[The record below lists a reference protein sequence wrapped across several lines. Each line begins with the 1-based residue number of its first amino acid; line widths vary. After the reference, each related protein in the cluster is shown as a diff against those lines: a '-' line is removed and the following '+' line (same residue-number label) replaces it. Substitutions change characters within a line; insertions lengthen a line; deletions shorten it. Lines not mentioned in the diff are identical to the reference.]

1 MIQALIGPIAGVVR
15 DVLRRTL
22 PEKMD
27 EKTRAEI
34 EARVLSELL
43 QADLSALE
51 KQAQIVLA
59 EAQGQSWLQ
68 RNWHPILMLVIVAI
82 VANNYLLVPWLSLFT
97 DKVAVLE
104 LPEKLWNLMTL
115 GVGGYI
121 AGRSAEKFAHIW
133 KQGGKP

>member
-1 MIQALIGPIAGVVR
+1 MFQALIGPMVGIVR

-43 QADLSALE
+43 QADLSGLE
-51 KQAQIVLA
+51 KQAQIILA
-59 EAQGQSWLQ
+59 EAQGKSWLQ
-68 RNWHPILMLVIVAI
+68 RNWRPILMLVIVAI

-97 DKVAVLE
+97 NKVAVLA

-121 AGRSAEKFAHIW
+121 AGRSAEKIVSTW
-133 KQGGKP
+133 KRAS